1 MIEVTAAQL
10 DAWLAALMFP
20 LARLLGLFSSA
31 PVFSNRGVSV
41 RVRLAIGM
49 GVAIAV
55 LPVMPP
61 MPQVAP
67 GGGLGLA
74 IFAQQMFIGIAIG
87 FMMRIVF
94 AAVDMAGAL
103 IGMQMGLSFAI
114 FFDPDAGG
122 QTAVLSDFLN
132 LLATLIFLAIDGHL
146 LMIDLLVRS
155 FEWLPVATDAVDA
168 GGWAFLAR
176 SGITVFA
183 AGLLLSLPVIAVL
196 LVANIAL
203 GVLTR
208 AAPQLNLF
216 AVGFP
221 ITLTAGFIGVLLI
234 MSNFAPVLQSLFER
248 SFDTISLLL
257 DAAVGWCPASLV
269 LHRLGVPTAGERASG
284 IHA

>member
-20 LARLLGLFSSA
+20 LARLLGLFASA

-132 LLATLIFLAIDGHL
+132 LLATLLFLAVNGHL
-146 LMIDLLVRS
+146 LMIES
-155 FEWLPVATDAVDA
+155 WCAAS
-168 GGWAFLAR
+168 
-176 SGITVFA
+176 SGC
-183 AGLLLSLPVIAVL
+183 
-196 LVANIAL
+196 
-203 GVLTR
+203 R
-208 AAPQLNLF
+208 
-216 AVGFP
+216 
-221 ITLTAGFIGVLLI
+221 
-234 MSNFAPVLQSLFER
+234 
-248 SFDTISLLL
+248 
-257 DAAVGWCPASLV
+257 
-269 LHRLGVPTAGERASG
+269 
-284 IHA
+284 

>member
-61 MPQVAP
+61 MPQVPP

-103 IGMQMGLSFAI
+103 IGMQMGLSFAV

-132 LLATLIFLAIDGHL
+132 LLATLLFLAANGHL
-146 LMIDLLVRS
+146 LMIDILVRS
-155 FEWLPVATDAVDA
+155 FEWLPVTATPVNAA
-168 GGWAFLAR
+168 GWGFIAR
-176 SGITVFA
+176 TGLTVFA
-183 AGLLLSLPVIAVL
+183 AGLLLSMPVVAIL

-234 MSNFAPVLQSLFER
+234 MNNFAPVLQSLFER
-248 SFDTISLLL
+248 GFDSIGVLL
-257 DAAVGWCPASLV
+257 DALAPLPAQ
-269 LHRLGVPTAGERASG
+269 
-284 IHA
+284 

>member
-1 MIEVTAAQL
+1 MIDVSTAQL
-10 DAWLAALMFP
+10 DAWIGALMFP
-20 LARLLGLFSSA
+20 LGRLLGLFSSA

-61 MPQVAP
+61 MPQVPP
-67 GGGLGLA
+67 GSGLGLA
-74 IFAQQMFIGIAIG
+74 IFAQQIFIGIAIG
-87 FMMRIVF
+87 FVMRIVF

-132 LLATLIFLAIDGHL
+132 LLATLIFLAINGHL
-146 LMIDLLVRS
+146 LMVDILVRS
-155 FEWLPVATDAVDA
+155 FEWLPVSTAVVDA
-168 GGWAFLAR
+168 GGWGFLAR
-176 SGITVFA
+176 AGVTVFS
-183 AGLLLSLPVIAVL
+183 AGLLLSLPIIAIL
-196 LVANIAL
+196 LIANIAL

-221 ITLTAGFIGVLLI
+221 ITLTAGFIGVLLV
-234 MSNFAPVLQSLFER
+234 MTNFAPVLQSLFER
-248 SFDTISLLL
+248 SFDAIALLL
-257 DAAVGWCPASLV
+257 EALAPRG
-269 LHRLGVPTAGERASG
+269 G
-284 IHA
+284 

>member
-94 AAVDMAGAL
+94 
-103 IGMQMGLSFAI
+103 GL
-114 FFDPDAGG
+114 
-122 QTAVLSDFLN
+122 
-132 LLATLIFLAIDGHL
+132 
-146 LMIDLLVRS
+146 
-155 FEWLPVATDAVDA
+155 
-168 GGWAFLAR
+168 
-176 SGITVFA
+176 
-183 AGLLLSLPVIAVL
+183 
-196 LVANIAL
+196 
-203 GVLTR
+203 
-208 AAPQLNLF
+208 
-216 AVGFP
+216 
-221 ITLTAGFIGVLLI
+221 
-234 MSNFAPVLQSLFER
+234 
-248 SFDTISLLL
+248 
-257 DAAVGWCPASLV
+257 
-269 LHRLGVPTAGERASG
+269 
-284 IHA
+284 

>member
-1 MIEVTAAQL
+1 MLSVTAAQL

-20 LARLLGLFSSA
+20 LARILGLFASA
-31 PVFSNRGVSV
+31 PIFSNRGVPA
-41 RVRLAIGM
+41 RVRLAIGL
-49 GVAIAV
+49 GVAIAL

-61 MPQVAP
+61 MPDVP
-67 GGGLGLA
+67 PSSGVGLA
-74 IFAQQMFIGIAIG
+74 IFGQQIFIGVAIG
-87 FMMRIVF
+87 FMIRIVF

-132 LLATLIFLAIDGHL
+132 LIATLLFVAVNGHL
-146 LMIDLLVRS
+146 LMIEALVRS
-155 FEWLPVATDAVDA
+155 FEWLPVGTEIVRAEGWGYIARA
-168 GGWAFLAR
+168 GL
-176 SGITVFA
+176 TVFA
-183 AGLLLSLPVIAVL
+183 AGLLLSLPVIGVL

-221 ITLTAGFIGVLLI
+221 VTLTAGFIGVLLI
-234 MSNFAPVLQSLFER
+234 MTNFAPVLQTLFER
-248 SFDTISLLL
+248 GFDEIGRMLEALAPL
-257 DAAVGWCPASLV
+257 PP
-269 LHRLGVPTAGERASG
+269 R
-284 IHA
+284 

>member
-1 MIEVTAAQL
+1 MLNVTAAQL

-20 LARLLGLFSSA
+20 LGRLLGLFSSA

-41 RVRLAIGM
+41 RVRLAIGL

-61 MPQVAP
+61 MPQVPP
-67 GGGLGLA
+67 GSGLGLA
-74 IFAQQMFIGIAIG
+74 IFAQQIFIGIAIG

-94 AAVDMAGAL
+94 AAVDMAGSL

-114 FFDPDAGG
+114 FFAPDAGG

-132 LLATLIFLAIDGHL
+132 LLATLLFLAINGHL
-146 LMIDLLVRS
+146 LMIELLVRS
-155 FEWLPVATDAVDA
+155 FEWLPVGLEPVSAL
-168 GGWAFLAR
+168 GWAYIAR
-176 SGITVFA
+176 AGVTVFA
-183 AGLLLSLPVIAVL
+183 AGLVLSMPVIAVL

-221 ITLTAGFIGVLLI
+221 VTLTAGFIGVLLI
-234 MSNFAPVLQSLFER
+234 MSNFGPVLQGLFER
-248 SFDTISLLL
+248 GFDSIGLLL
-257 DAAVGWCPASLV
+257 DALAPLPAA
-269 LHRLGVPTAGERASG
+269 PAE
-284 IHA
+284 

>member
-20 LARLLGLFSSA
+20 LGRLLGLFASA

-41 RVRLAIGM
+41 RIRLAIGL
-49 GVAIAV
+49 GVALAV
-55 LPVMPP
+55 LPVLPP
-61 MPQVAP
+61 MPQVPP

-132 LLATLIFLAIDGHL
+132 LLATLLFLAVNGHL
-146 LMIDLLVRS
+146 LMIDVVVRS
-155 FEWLPVATDAVDA
+155 TPSTQPMRSVSSSMTDTVGVTPKAT
-168 GGWAFLAR
+168 R
-176 SGITVFA
+176 SNG
-183 AGLLLSLPVIAVL
+183 P
-196 LVANIAL
+196 
-203 GVLTR
+203 LTECR
-208 AAPQLNLF
+208 
-216 AVGFP
+216 VR
-221 ITLTAGFIGVLLI
+221 T
-234 MSNFAPVLQSLFER
+234 
-248 SFDTISLLL
+248 
-257 DAAVGWCPASLV
+257 
-269 LHRLGVPTAGERASG
+269 SG
-284 IHA
+284 MA

>member
-1 MIEVTAAQL
+1 MLSVTAAQL

-20 LARLLGLFSSA
+20 LARILGLFASA
-31 PVFSNRGVSV
+31 PIFSNRGVPA
-41 RVRLAIGM
+41 RVRLAIGL
-49 GVAIAV
+49 GVAIAL

-61 MPQVAP
+61 MPDVP
-67 GGGLGLA
+67 PSSGVGLA
-74 IFAQQMFIGIAIG
+74 IFGQQIFIGIAVG
-87 FMMRIVF
+87 FMIRIVF

-132 LLATLIFLAIDGHL
+132 LIATLLFLAINGHL
-146 LMIDLLVRS
+146 LMIEVLVRS
-155 FEWLPVATDAVDA
+155 FEWLPVGTDIVRAEGWGYIARA
-168 GGWAFLAR
+168 GL
-176 SGITVFA
+176 TVFA
-183 AGLLLSLPVIAVL
+183 AGLLLSLPVIGVL

-221 ITLTAGFIGVLLI
+221 VTLTAGFIGVLLI
-234 MSNFAPVLQSLFER
+234 MTNFAPVLQTLFER
-248 SFDTISLLL
+248 GFDEIGRML
-257 DAAVGWCPASLV
+257 DALAPLP
-269 LHRLGVPTAGERASG
+269 RR
-284 IHA
+284 

>member
-1 MIEVTAAQL
+1 MIDVSTAQL
-10 DAWLAALMFP
+10 DAWIGALMFP
-20 LARLLGLFSSA
+20 LGRLLGLFSSA

-61 MPQVAP
+61 MPQVPP
-67 GGGLGLA
+67 GSGLGLA
-74 IFAQQMFIGIAIG
+74 IFAQQIFIGIAIG
-87 FMMRIVF
+87 FVMRIVF

-132 LLATLIFLAIDGHL
+132 LLATLIFLAINGHL
-146 LMIDLLVRS
+146 LMVDILVRS
-155 FEWLPVATDAVDA
+155 FEWLPVSTAVVDA
-168 GGWAFLAR
+168 GGWGFLAR
-176 SGITVFA
+176 AGITVFS
-183 AGLLLSLPVIAVL
+183 AGLLLSLPIIAIL
-196 LVANIAL
+196 LIANIAL

-221 ITLTAGFIGVLLI
+221 ITLTAGFIGVLLV
-234 MSNFAPVLQSLFER
+234 MTNFAPVLQSLFER
-248 SFDTISLLL
+248 SFDTIALLL
-257 DAAVGWCPASLV
+257 EALAPRG
-269 LHRLGVPTAGERASG
+269 G
-284 IHA
+284 

>member
-1 MIEVTAAQL
+1 MIDVSTAQL
-10 DAWLAALMFP
+10 DAWIGALMFP
-20 LARLLGLFSSA
+20 LGRLLGLFSSA

-49 GVAIAV
+49 GVAVAV

-61 MPQVAP
+61 MPQVPP
-67 GGGLGLA
+67 GSGLGLA
-74 IFAQQMFIGIAIG
+74 IFAQQIFIGIAIG
-87 FMMRIVF
+87 FVMRIVF

-132 LLATLIFLAIDGHL
+132 LLATLIFLAINGHL
-146 LMIDLLVRS
+146 LMVDILVRS
-155 FEWLPVATDAVDA
+155 FEWLPVSTAVVDA
-168 GGWAFLAR
+168 GGWGFLAR
-176 SGITVFA
+176 AGVTVFS
-183 AGLLLSLPVIAVL
+183 AGLLLSLPIIAIL
-196 LVANIAL
+196 LIANIAL

-221 ITLTAGFIGVLLI
+221 ITLTAGFIGVLLV
-234 MSNFAPVLQSLFER
+234 MTNFAPVLQSLFER
-248 SFDTISLLL
+248 SFDTIALLL
-257 DAAVGWCPASLV
+257 EALAPRG
-269 LHRLGVPTAGERASG
+269 G
-284 IHA
+284 

>member
-1 MIEVTAAQL
+1 VLSVTAAQL

-20 LARLLGLFSSA
+20 LARLLGLFAAAPIFSS
-31 PVFSNRGVSV
+31 RGVAV

-49 GVAIAV
+49 GVGIAL

-61 MPQVAP
+61 MPVVTPDSAI
-67 GGGLGLA
+67 GLM
-74 IFAQQMFIGIAIG
+74 IFAQQIFIGIAIG

-122 QTAVLSDFLN
+122 QTAVLSDFLG
-132 LLATLIFLAIDGHL
+132 LLTTLLFLAANGHL
-146 LMIDLLVRS
+146 LLIEALARS
-155 FEWLPVATDAVDA
+155 FEWLPIGTDVLRAQ
-168 GGWAFLAR
+168 GWGYIAR
-176 SGITVFA
+176 TGITVFA
-183 AGLLLSLPVIAVL
+183 AGLLLALPVIGIL

-221 ITLTAGFIGVLLI
+221 VTLTAGFIGVLLL
-234 MSNFAPVLQSLFER
+234 MTNFAPVLQSLFDR
-248 SFDTISLLL
+248 GFDDIGRMLEALAPL
-257 DAAVGWCPASLV
+257 KPD
-269 LHRLGVPTAGERASG
+269 
-284 IHA
+284 

>member
-132 LLATLIFLAIDGHL
+132 LLATLLFLAVNGHL
-146 LMIDLLVRS
+146 LMIDILVRS
-155 FEWLPVATDAVDA
+155 FEWLPVTTTPANAA
-168 GGWAFLAR
+168 GWGFIAR
-176 SGITVFA
+176 TGVTVFT
-183 AGLLLSLPVIAVL
+183 AGLLLSLPIVAIL

-248 SFDTISLLL
+248 GFDSIGVLL
-257 DAAVGWCPASLV
+257 DALAPLPAQ
-269 LHRLGVPTAGERASG
+269 
-284 IHA
+284 

>member
-74 IFAQQMFIGIAIG
+74 IFAQQIFIGIAIG

-132 LLATLIFLAIDGHL
+132 LLATLLFLAANGHL
-146 LMIDLLVRS
+146 LMIDILVRS
-155 FEWLPVATDAVDA
+155 FEWLPVTTAPVNA
-168 GGWAFLAR
+168 GGWGFIAR
-176 SGITVFA
+176 TGLTVFA
-183 AGLLLSLPVIAVL
+183 AGLLLSLPIVAIL

-221 ITLTAGFIGVLLI
+221 ITLTAGFIGVLLV
-234 MSNFAPVLQSLFER
+234 MTNFAPVLQSLFER
-248 SFDTISLLL
+248 SFDTIALLL
-257 DAAVGWCPASLV
+257 EALAPRG
-269 LHRLGVPTAGERASG
+269 G
-284 IHA
+284 

>member
-132 LLATLIFLAIDGHL
+132 LLATLLFLAVNGHL
-146 LMIDLLVRS
+146 LMIDILVRS
-155 FEWLPVATDAVDA
+155 FEWLPVTTAPVNA
-168 GGWAFLAR
+168 GGWGFIAR
-176 SGITVFA
+176 TGLTVFT
-183 AGLLLSLPVIAVL
+183 AGLLLSLPIVAIL

-234 MSNFAPVLQSLFER
+234 MNNFAPVLQSLFER
-248 SFDTISLLL
+248 SFDTIGLLL
-257 DAAVGWCPASLV
+257 DALAPRPA
-269 LHRLGVPTAGERASG
+269 P
-284 IHA
+284 

>member
-20 LARLLGLFSSA
+20 LGRLLGLFASA

-132 LLATLIFLAIDGHL
+132 LIATLLFVAVNGHL
-146 LMIDLLVRS
+146 LMIEALVRS
-155 FEWLPVATDAVDA
+155 FEWLPVGTEIVRAEGWGYIARA
-168 GGWAFLAR
+168 GL
-176 SGITVFA
+176 TVFA
-183 AGLLLSLPVIAVL
+183 AGLLLSLPVIGVL

-221 ITLTAGFIGVLLI
+221 VTLTAGFIGVLLI
-234 MSNFAPVLQSLFER
+234 MTNFAPVLQTLFER
-248 SFDTISLLL
+248 GFDEIGRMLEALAPL
-257 DAAVGWCPASLV
+257 PP
-269 LHRLGVPTAGERASG
+269 R
-284 IHA
+284 

>member
-1 MIEVTAAQL
+1 MIDVSAAQL
-10 DAWLAALMFP
+10 DAWIAALMFP

-31 PVFSNRGVSV
+31 PVFANRGVSM

-61 MPQVAP
+61 MPEVAP
-67 GGGLGLA
+67 DSGLGLA
-74 IFAQQMFIGIAIG
+74 IFAQQIFIGIAIG

-103 IGMQMGLSFAI
+103 VGMQMGLSFAI

-132 LLATLIFLAIDGHL
+132 LLATLLFLAVNGHL
-146 LMIDLLVRS
+146 LMIDIVVRS
-155 FEWLPVATDAVDA
+155 FEWLPVSTSVVSA
-168 GGWAFLAR
+168 GGWGYIAR
-176 SGITVFA
+176 AGLTVFS
-183 AGLLLSLPVIAVL
+183 AGLLLSMPIVAIL

-221 ITLTAGFIGVLLI
+221 ITLTAGFIGVMLI
-234 MSNFAPVLQSLFER
+234 MTNFGPVLQSLFER
-248 SFDTISLLL
+248 GFDSIALLL
-257 DAAVGWCPASLV
+257 EALAPQPG
-269 LHRLGVPTAGERASG
+269 G
-284 IHA
+284 